1 MVCTVT
7 TDHEY
12 QLKHGFFNGQVWAI
26 SWERV
31 SLLQESH
38 LNWPNNQVTEKTVA
52 HIIDPREN
60 HTIHSC
66 HWFSTTVRTH
76 SLIMCQGRYPKGLQT
91 VTCPLIMQHVL
102 ANACTH
108 QLFCIEVHSVRCC
121 THSQHRIE
129 VHFVRC
135 CTHSQHRIELHFV
148 RCCTHSQ
155 HRIEVHFVRCCTHS
169 QQRIEVHFVR
179 CCTHSQHRIE
189 VHFERCCTHSQQETY
204 TANSRSLPL
213 LPQITHPLQRLLKKT
228 HARWWSC
235 VRECVDVWTCG
246 GWA

>member
-129 VHFVRC
+129 VHF
-135 CTHSQHRIELHFV
+135 
-148 RCCTHSQ
+148 
-155 HRIEVHFVRCCTHS
+155 
-169 QQRIEVHFVR
+169 
-179 CCTHSQHRIE
+179 
-189 VHFERCCTHSQQETY
+189 ERCCTHSQQETY